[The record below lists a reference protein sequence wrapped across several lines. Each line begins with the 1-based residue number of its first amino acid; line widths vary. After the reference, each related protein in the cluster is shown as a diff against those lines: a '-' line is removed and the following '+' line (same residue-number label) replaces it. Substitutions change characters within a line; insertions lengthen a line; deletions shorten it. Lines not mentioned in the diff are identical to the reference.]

1 MGTNVFAQKIG
12 QIYFSPRASSEILT
26 HCILLNQHME
36 GNRSATDAKSDV
48 ASIQG
53 GSGGHRGRNM
63 IIT

>member
-1 MGTNVFAQKIG
+1 MCLHKKFVRFN
-12 QIYFSPRASSEILT
+12 FSPQASNEILT

-48 ASIQG
+48 AGIPG
-53 GSGGHRGRNM
+53 GSGGLQGRNV

>member
-1 MGTNVFAQKIG
+1 MFLHKKLFRFN
-12 QIYFSPRASSEILT
+12 FSPRASSEILT

-48 ASIQG
+48 ASIPG
-53 GSGGHRGRNM
+53 GRGSGGHQGRNV

>member
-1 MGTNVFAQKIG
+1 MCLHKKMVRFN
-12 QIYFSPRASSEILT
+12 FSPRASSEILT

-48 ASIQG
+48 ASIPG
-53 GSGGHRGRNM
+53 GSGGHQGRNV

>member
-1 MGTNVFAQKIG
+1 MCLCKKFVRFN
-12 QIYFSPRASSEILT
+12 FSPRARSEILT

-48 ASIQG
+48 ASIPG
-53 GSGGHRGRNM
+53 GSGGHQGRNV